1 MLSLF
6 NGGRK
11 MSCSN
16 NSNKSC
22 RDKSCERY
30 YNNNNQ
36 VLNAGTTIQL
46 VIAGSKV
53 VDSGIAIDVQPQS
66 YTILKTGLYH
76 ISADVVV
83 DANVAGNVVFQVYM
97 DGVALPCTTKTVTLA
112 EGETAIHTETDL
124 RLSACCCDVSH
135 NFTFTLSSPAA
146 AAGNVIEFCS
156 GILKLA

>member
-1 MLSLF
+1 
-6 NGGRK
+6 
-11 MSCSN
+11 MSCSSN
-16 NSNKSC
+16 GNKSC
-22 RDKSCERY
+22 HDKSCERY

-36 VLNAGTTIQL
+36 VLDDGTTIQL

-66 YTILKTGLYH
+66 YTITKTGLYH
-76 ISADVVV
+76 IAGDVVI
-83 DANVAGNVVFQVYM
+83 DANVAGSVVFQVYM

-112 EGETAIHTETDL
+112 VGNNAIHTETDL
-124 RLSACCCDVSH
+124 RLTNCCCDVNH
-135 NFTFTLSSPAA
+135 TFTFTLTSQAL